1 MFTMFTSVNINNLFI
16 LLLFSIVDDIIF
28 VRGDVMSED
37 KAKKERKAYDSLAK
51 SLLAHKE
58 IIANILK
65 YAVKEFYD
73 CSIAEIISCLNGNP
87 EISNEPVDDDYP
99 PKMDS
104 AGSET
109 VSPSDG
115 TRTYD
120 IKFKVQLPKSKG
132 EAELI
137 INIES
142 QNKYNPGYTLEKRG
156 IYYLSRLISSQY
168 NVEFKKS
175 DFNKLKKVYSIW
187 ICTHSPLETANT
199 ITTYGFKPESIVGSV
214 PDCPE
219 KYDLM
224 SLVMINIGESGEN
237 YEGLIKMLDILLNKY
252 IENRENALIILENEF
267 NIPFKSINKEV
278 DSMCNLSQGI
288 YDKGLNDGLSKGKIK
303 GKIEMIQNML
313 EDGIPLESTLRAARI
328 DRETYEK
335 YINESADSENL

>member
-1 MFTMFTSVNINNLFI
+1 M
-16 LLLFSIVDDIIF
+16 LLLFSDVYGIISL
-28 VRGDVMSED
+28 RGDIMSED

-58 IIANILK
+58 IVANILK

-199 ITTYGFKPESIVGSV
+199 ITAYGFKPEYIVGSV
-214 PDCPE
+214 SDYPE

-224 SLVMINIGESGEN
+224 SLVMINLGESGEN
-237 YEGLIKMLDILLNKY
+237 YEGLIKMLDTLLNKY
-252 IENRENALIILENEF
+252 IENRESALTILEDEF

-288 YDKGLNDGLSKGKIK
+288 YDKGLNDGLSKGISQGKIK

-313 EDGIPLESTLRAARI
+313 EDGITLESALRAARI
-328 DRETYEK
+328 DKETYEK
-335 YINESADSENL
+335 YINESEDSDNL